1 LDGLT
6 RPMFQTTK
14 IPGIFWYAQRTPGAL
29 SKNCYLFIT
38 GAGNVLVD
46 PLPFDEAA
54 HAELERLGGI
64 ERLVVLSDGRDAV
77 AREIAERHSVRLIS
91 TPAHRD
97 ALFEGAKAIA
107 LLDQRRDGEFAISIS
122 AHQVVVAGSAV
133 VGSPAGA
140 LSLPEESEYANARKA
155 ALGLRRI
162 LREDPQTLLV
172 AVGEPIFSGA
182 YDLLYHTLYARAGA
196 EIHRVNLDELEFR
209 DERAEH
215 VRQPERYHGFDAEV
229 GFVIGARTLGYRVST
244 LPPGHFFCPLHGHA
258 REEEMFF
265 VLDGEPSIRTL
276 TGTLRCRKGDFVAFP
291 VGESGTHQLLN
302 ESDAP
307 ATVLLLGRTEA
318 FEACYYPDSD
328 KLLVDMETPLEGD
341 RRSFLLRATPEL
353 DYFDGEE

>member
-1 LDGLT
+1 
-6 RPMFQTTK
+6 MFQTTK
-14 IPGIFWYAQRTPGAL
+14 IPGIFWFAQRTPGAL
-29 SKNCYLFIT
+29 SENCYLFIT

-46 PLPFDEAA
+46 PLPFDDATHAA
-54 HAELERLGGI
+54 LERLGGI
-64 ERLVVLSDGRDAV
+64 ERVVVLSAGREAA
-77 AREIAERHSVRLIS
+77 AREIGKRYGVPLIDA
-91 TPAHRD
+91 PAHRE
-97 ALFEGAKAIA
+97 ALFEGAKAIV
-107 LLDQRRDGEFAISIS
+107 LLDQRRDGEFAISVP
-122 AHQVVVAGSAV
+122 AQQVVVAGGSV

-140 LSLPEESEYANARKA
+140 RSLREESEYADGRKA

-162 LREDPQTLLV
+162 LREDPETLLV

-182 YDLLYHTLYARAGA
+182 YDVLYHTLYARAGA
-196 EIHRVNLDELEFR
+196 EIHRINLDDLEFR

-215 VRQPERYHGFDAEV
+215 VQQPERYHNFDAEV
-229 GFVIGARTLGYRVST
+229 GFVIGARKLGYRVST
-244 LPPGHFFCPLHGHA
+244 MPPGHYFCPLHGHA

-276 TGTLRCRKGDFVAFP
+276 AGTLRCRKGDFIAFP

-318 FEACYYPDSD
+318 FESCYYPDSD
-328 KLLVDMETPLEGD
+328 KLLVDMERPLKGD

>member
-1 LDGLT
+1 MDGLT
-6 RPMFQTTK
+6 RLMLQVTT

-29 SKNCYLFIT
+29 SEDCYLFVT

-46 PLPFDEAA
+46 PLPFDDATCA
-54 HAELERLGGI
+54 QLEHLGGV
-64 ERLVVLSDGRDAV
+64 ERVIVLSADRDAA
-77 AREIAERHSVRLIS
+77 AREIAERYGVPLIDA
-91 TPAHRD
+91 PAHRET
-97 ALFEGAKAIA
+97 LFEGAKAIV
-107 LLDQRRDGEFAISIS
+107 LRDQRREGEFAIGIP
-122 AHQVVVAGSAV
+122 AQKVVVAGSV

-140 LSLPEESEYANARKA
+140 LSLPEESGYPNVRNA

-172 AVGEPIFSGA
+172 TVGEPMFSGA
-182 YDLLYHTLYARAGA
+182 YDALYHTLYARAGA
-196 EIHRVNLDELEFR
+196 EIHRINLDELEFC

-215 VRQPERYHGFDAEV
+215 VQQPERYHNFDAEV
-229 GFVIGARTLGYRVST
+229 GFVIGARKLGYRVST
-244 LPPGHFFCPLHGHA
+244 LPPGHYFCPLHGHA

-276 TGTLRCRKGDFVAFP
+276 TGTLRCRKGDFIAFP

-328 KLLVDMETPLEGD
+328 KLLVDMETPLKGD
-341 RRSFLLRATPEL
+341 LRSFLLRATPEL